1 MSRCSL
7 IAIWIVLNIDDI
19 WIFRTTCKMQISMY
33 QLCVF
38 LDYKLIEITYIFFL
52 YDNMNLKIWNT
63 RTQTA
68 DKILKRFMTSY
79 TYAYFMH
86 KSGFLT
92 KILWCYW
99 IFHSLSIY
107 DCTSLIFKLKMH
119 WFPSII
125 SSVRSV
131 SDLQFNYIWIL
142 ILIILK
148 KSIGFS

>member
-1 MSRCSL
+1 
-7 IAIWIVLNIDDI
+7 
-19 WIFRTTCKMQISMY
+19 MY
-33 QLCVF
+33 CVF

-92 KILWCYW
+92 KIRLMLLD
-99 IFHSLSIY
+99 FSLFEY
-107 DCTSLIFKLKMH
+107 L
-119 WFPSII
+119 
-125 SSVRSV
+125 
-131 SDLQFNYIWIL
+131 
-142 ILIILK
+142 
-148 KSIGFS
+148 